1 MEKYEIIKD
10 LGAGSF
16 GVAKLCRDKD
26 SSELVAI
33 KFIERGPTID
43 ENVERE
49 IINHRSLRHPN
60 IVRFKE
66 VILTPTHL
74 ALVMEY
80 ASGGELFERICKW
93 GRFTEDEARYYFRQL
108 IFGVNYIHSM
118 QICHR
123 DLKLDNILLDGMKS
137 PCLKICDFGYS
148 KRISHRDLKLKLI
161 ILHERKSSEMKNCDS
176 DCFKQ
181 IFKGN
186 ILLQSTLSDGSLAVK
201 LKKITWNKDSMLD
214 SILLD
219 GCPAPQS
226 LKPQC
231 FIQQIRDRDMTIN
244 NVLSDGSLTP
254 QMKRIY
260 RTCLMLNKNLSD
272 KTLAEKLKTFDFGFS
287 KQTCTKYMSMLNII
301 LSDGSTS
308 TTSKLL
314 KRTICKKDQL
324 ILDNVN
330 TLSVSDGSRTSTPEL
345 KLKLQPKPNTNV
357 GSPTYTA
364 PEVLSGRSCDGKTAD
379 VWSCGVT
386 LHAML
391 FAAYPFDD
399 PDDSENSEK
408 TFNRIMSEGYK
419 IPDCVHISKDCQ
431 HLLSRIFVRNPSKRI
446 SVKEI
451 MNHPWFSKNIQSEAS
466 EELFFQ
472 RDNPTLSHQSV
483 EEIMKIVREA
493 RKQLAPLS
501 TTIMGYESNT
511 EEDHDPMLKEE
522 EED

>member
-1 MEKYEIIKD
+1 MIYA
-10 LGAGSF
+10 LF
-16 GVAKLCRDKD
+16 MY
-26 SSELVAI
+26 
-33 KFIERGPTID
+33 PQID

-226 LKPQC
+226 LKVC
-231 FIQQIRDRDMTIN
+231 
-244 NVLSDGSLTP
+244 
-254 QMKRIY
+254 
-260 RTCLMLNKNLSD
+260 
-272 KTLAEKLKTFDFGFS
+272 DFGLS
-287 KQTCTKYMSMLNII
+287 K
-301 LSDGSTS
+301 
-308 TTSKLL
+308 
-314 KRTICKKDQL
+314 
-324 ILDNVN
+324 V
-330 TLSVSDGSRTSTPEL
+330 
-345 KLKLQPKPNTNV
+345 
-357 GSPTYTA
+357 
-364 PEVLSGRSCDGKTAD
+364 
-379 VWSCGVT
+379 
-386 LHAML
+386 
-391 FAAYPFDD
+391 F
-399 PDDSENSEK
+399 
-408 TFNRIMSEGYK
+408 
-419 IPDCVHISKDCQ
+419 
-431 HLLSRIFVRNPSKRI
+431 
-446 SVKEI
+446 
-451 MNHPWFSKNIQSEAS
+451 
-466 EELFFQ
+466 
-472 RDNPTLSHQSV
+472 
-483 EEIMKIVREA
+483 
-493 RKQLAPLS
+493 
-501 TTIMGYESNT
+501 
-511 EEDHDPMLKEE
+511 
-522 EED
+522 